1 MKNVSVGVFG
11 ISKLNQP
18 TNQTTKNKTRK
29 EDQDLTWTFQANA
42 EEELPLFQGWKVRIF
57 LRLLLLE
64 GRKKCIHLCKS
75 TERLQSAILMNR
87 EKLSV

>member
-29 EDQDLTWTFQANA
+29 EDQDLT
-42 EEELPLFQGWKVRIF
+42 
-57 LRLLLLE
+57 
-64 GRKKCIHLCKS
+64 
-75 TERLQSAILMNR
+75 
-87 EKLSV
+87 